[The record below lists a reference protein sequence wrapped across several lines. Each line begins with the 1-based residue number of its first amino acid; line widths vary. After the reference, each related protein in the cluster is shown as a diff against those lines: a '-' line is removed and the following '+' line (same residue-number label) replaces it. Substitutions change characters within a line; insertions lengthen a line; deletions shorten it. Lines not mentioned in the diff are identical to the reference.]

1 VVRQGKVKGDV
12 YLAGT
17 RGDTVAARV
26 VRMERLK
33 EQGLLV
39 QHLPPA
45 LVNDVPSGNIVLL
58 ELFNKGS
65 KVGEQE

>member
-1 VVRQGKVKGDV
+1 MVRQGKVERNV

-45 LVNDVPSGNIVLL
+45 LVNDVSSGNIVLL
-58 ELFNKGS
+58 ELFNEGS
-65 KVGEQE
+65 QVREQQ